1 MKKGFTL
8 IELLGVIIILGILGV
23 IGLTTVDKNIK
34 KGVYQSCLA
43 QEKVLKEAA
52 KTWVIDN
59 MPSSTTD
66 VTISTL
72 KSGGYIENDMKS
84 PITNSNYS
92 LGTKVRV
99 TVSGQK
105 YTYSVTYGDSKEN
118 CDTQKVG

>member
-8 IELLGVIIILGILGV
+8 IELLGVIIILGILGM

-105 YTYSVTYGDSKEN
+105 YTYSFIYVYGACRYISDNSI
-118 CDTQKVG
+118 